1 MHISLQHYT
10 THVKAVLLACQY
22 ENNHFY
28 MCYFFIPLCKWSV
41 GFGIHWWTPDL
52 N

>member
-10 THVKAVLLACQY
+10 AHVKAVLLTCQY
-22 ENNHFY
+22 ENITLI
-28 MCYFFIPLCKWSV
+28 FFVPICLWSV
-41 GFGIHWWTPDL
+41 GFGIHWWALDL